1 MKVSFW
7 FFILIAILLVTFS
20 VQNSQPTEISFL
32 MWTVQVSKA
41 VIIIATFLLGLIS
54 GSLYG
59 YFSRKPKKSK
69 EVIVPAQPEEKTT
82 DENSDDTAEEVK

>member
-7 FFILIAILLVTFS
+7 FFILIAILLVAFS
-20 VQNSQPTEISFL
+20 VQNSEPTEISFL
-32 MWTVQVSKA
+32 AWTVQVSKA

-59 YFSRKPKKSK
+59 YFSRKPKTIK
-69 EVIVPAQPEEKTT
+69 EVVTPEPQDDISLSDNTKTPE
-82 DENSDDTAEEVK
+82 DSEE

>member
-7 FFILIAILLVTFS
+7 FFIIIAILLVTFS
-20 VQNSQPTEISFL
+20 VQNSQATEISFL
-32 MWTVQVSKA
+32 IWTRQVPTA

-59 YFSRKPKKSK
+59 YFSRKT
-69 EVIVPAQPEEKTT
+69 KTT
-82 DENSDDTAEEVK
+82 KGIVTQEQQEDGSLSDNTKTPERSEE

>member
-59 YFSRKPKKSK
+59 YFSRKPKTIN
-69 EVIVPAQPEEKTT
+69 EVVTPEPQDDSSLSDNTKTL
-82 DENSDDTAEEVK
+82 ERSEE